1 MVMQM
6 SIFDRVRDAGLQD
19 VRDMSGLE
27 RTEFINDIFLDYQAS
42 KDLRQ
47 KKMETFYLE
56 LLKQL
61 IKDYGH

>member
-1 MVMQM
+1 MQM
-6 SIFDRVRDAGLQD
+6 SLFDRVREAGLQD
-19 VRDMSGLE
+19 VNDMNGLE
-27 RTEFINDIFLDYQAS
+27 RTEFMNDIFLDYQAS

-47 KKMETFYLE
+47 RKLEIFYFE

>member
-1 MVMQM
+1 MQM

-19 VRDMSGLE
+19 VKDMNGLE
-27 RTEFINDIFLDYQAS
+27 RTEFMNEIWLDYMAS

-47 KKMETFYLE
+47 KKMESFYLE

-61 IKDYGH
+61 VKDYGN

>member
-1 MVMQM
+1 M
-6 SIFDRVRDAGLQD
+6 SIIDRVREAGLQD
-19 VRDMSGLE
+19 INDMSGLE
-27 RTEFINDIFLDYQAS
+27 RTVFLNDLFLDYQAS

-47 KKMETFYLE
+47 RKLEVFYLE

>member
-1 MVMQM
+1 MQM

-19 VRDMSGLE
+19 VKDMNGLE
-27 RTEFINDIFLDYQAS
+27 RTEFMNEIWLDYMAS

-47 KKMETFYLE
+47 KKMESFYLE

-61 IKDYGH
+61 IKDYGN

>member
-1 MVMQM
+1 MQM

-19 VRDMSGLE
+19 VKDMDGLE
-27 RTEFINDIFLDYQAS
+27 RTEFMNEIWLDYMAS

-47 KKMETFYLE
+47 KKMESFYLE

-61 IKDYGH
+61 IKDYGN

>member
-1 MVMQM
+1 VVMHM
-6 SIFDRVRDAGLQD
+6 SIIDRVREAGLQD
-19 VRDMSGLE
+19 VADMNGLE
-27 RTEFINDIFLDYQAS
+27 RTAFMNDLYLDYEAS

-47 KKMETFYLE
+47 KKLEVFYLE

>member
-1 MVMQM
+1 MHM
-6 SIFDRVRDAGLQD
+6 SLIDRIKEAGLQD
-19 VRDMSGLE
+19 VADMSGLE
-27 RTEFINDIFLDYQAS
+27 KTAFMNDLFLDYQAS

-47 KKMETFYLE
+47 KKLEVFYLE

>member
-1 MVMQM
+1 VVMQM

-19 VRDMSGLE
+19 VKDMDGLE
-27 RTEFINDIFLDYQAS
+27 RTEFMNEIWLDYIAS

-47 KKMETFYLE
+47 KKLESFYLE

-61 IKDYGH
+61 IKDYGN

>member
-1 MVMQM
+1 M
-6 SIFDRVRDAGLQD
+6 SLVDKIKEAGLQD
-19 VRDMSGLE
+19 VADMSGLE
-27 RTEFINDIFLDYQAS
+27 RTAFMNDLFLDYEAS

-47 KKMETFYLE
+47 RKLENFYLE

>member
-1 MVMQM
+1 MHM
-6 SIFDRVRDAGLQD
+6 SIIDRVRESGLQD
-19 VRDMSGLE
+19 VKDMSGLE
-27 RTEFINDIFLDYQAS
+27 RTVFMNDLYLDYQAS

-47 KKMETFYLE
+47 KKLETFYLE

>member
-1 MVMQM
+1 MVMHM
-6 SIFDRVRDAGLQD
+6 SLVDKIKEAGLQD
-19 VRDMSGLE
+19 VADMSGLE
-27 RTEFINDIFLDYQAS
+27 RTAFMNDLFLDYEAS

-47 KKMETFYLE
+47 RKLENFYLE

>member
-19 VRDMSGLE
+19 VKDMSGLE
-27 RTEFINDIFLDYQAS
+27 RTEFMNEIWLDYMAS

-47 KKMETFYLE
+47 KKMESFYLE

-61 IKDYGH
+61 IKDYGN

>member
-1 MVMQM
+1 M

-19 VRDMSGLE
+19 VKDMDGLE
-27 RTEFINDIFLDYQAS
+27 RTEFMNEIWLDYMAS

-47 KKMETFYLE
+47 KKLESFYLE

-61 IKDYGH
+61 IKDYGN